1 MKTATKIATTTITAA
16 LLLLVAT
23 PANADN
29 TSLLTLGG
37 GPTVGLSHVV
47 PVTGG
52 SENSV
57 VSEMNFRLKML
68 KVLGFDF
75 NYNMTGERQVGHG
88 EVYSSNMRASALLYV
103 LPLDTISL
111 YLAAGAGASNVSDLA
126 SDTFS
131 DKSYHGGGGMEIFVG
146 DHMALSAEFLML
158 IPEVD
163 RVVVSKKPL
172 RLDDTGVVDMGSI
185 DGPSMKDY
193 VSTDNFQVCF
203 GLKYFF

>member
-1 MKTATKIATTTITAA
+1 MKTATKIATTTLTAA
-16 LLLLVAT
+16 LLLVAA
-23 PANADN
+23 PAKADN

-57 VSEMNFRLKML
+57 VSELNFRLKLL

-75 NYNMTGERQVGHG
+75 NYNMTGEREVGHG
-88 EVYSSNMRASALLYV
+88 EVYSSQMRASALLYV
-103 LPLDTISL
+103 LPTDIISL
-111 YLAAGAGASNVSDLA
+111 YLAAGAGASSISDLA
-126 SDTFS
+126 SDTFN

-158 IPEVD
+158 VPEID
-163 RVVVSKKPL
+163 KVVVSQKPL
-172 RLDDTGVVDMGSI
+172 RLDDSGSMDMGSI

-193 VSTDNFQVCF
+193 VSADNFQVSF